1 MLKRSKKI
9 SVLVTAG
16 PTRAYLDRV
25 RYLSNYS
32 SGYLGFEICRALE
45 RAGVEVTAVVGPC
58 EAPFEKLRKTSLVR
72 VETVE
77 EMRRAVMGLCKKNHP
92 EFAVLSAAVLDFAP
106 KKTEKGKVSS
116 KSRWHL
122 ELIPTPKIIDEI
134 SDKFPEIRKVA
145 FKLEWEQP
153 LLKELKRFA
162 AQNLKSKQADA
173 LCLNYLSQ
181 IKRNKHS
188 AFLFSK
194 EGSFY
199 RAHSKRDIAEWI
211 TQYIVSNA

>member
-1 MLKRSKKI
+1 M
-9 SVLVTAG
+9 VTAG

-32 SGYLGFEICRALE
+32 SGYLGYEICRALE
-45 RAGVEVTAVVGPC
+45 RAGVDVTAVVGPC
-58 EAPFEKLRKTSLVR
+58 EAPFEKLRRTSLVR

-77 EMRRAVMGLCKKNHP
+77 EMRRAVMGLCKQVHP
-92 EFAVLSAAVLDFAP
+92 EFAILSAAVLDFTP

-116 KSRWHL
+116 RRSWKL

-134 SDKFPEIRKVA
+134 SEKFPEIKKVA

-153 LLKELKRFA
+153 SLKEIKRFA
-162 AQNLKSKQADA
+162 AENLKSKRADA

-181 IKRNKHS
+181 IKGNKHS
-188 AFLFSK
+188 AFLFRKDS
-194 EGSFY
+194 SFD
-199 RAHSKRDIAEWI
+199 RAHSKRDIAQWI